1 MQPCN
6 GSFCTLDSL
15 SDLRRSRPEQDEDNE
30 NEDEDDED
38 EDNEDDMSLPQ
49 HLPGGKRGKE
59 EPRLPASELEAYRL
73 LGCRLKMLASEGNVH
88 EGEAAFGRLAEL
100 ATRGGAAAMTTAPQE
115 VLLQLSPSSLPG
127 RNFVPAERC
136 KSPNSREWLLAH
148 RPHCGGSPLRPTA
161 LHSYSAELRSL
172 SASAV
177 LADAARVV
185 TTHPKRASA
194 PAAYKLDVRSK
205 VGLNKLGVDWSAASA
220 Q

>member
-6 GSFCTLDSL
+6 GSFCTLSL

-38 EDNEDDMSLPQ
+38 EDNEDDMPLPQ

-73 LGCRLKMLASEGNVH
+73 LGSRLKMLASEGKVH
-88 EGEAAFGRLAEL
+88 EGSAAFGRLAEL

-127 RNFVPAERC
+127 RNFVPQ
-136 KSPNSREWLLAH
+136 
-148 RPHCGGSPLRPTA
+148 LR
-161 LHSYSAELRSL
+161 H
-172 SASAV
+172 
-177 LADAARVV
+177 
-185 TTHPKRASA
+185 
-194 PAAYKLDVRSK
+194 
-205 VGLNKLGVDWSAASA
+205 
-220 Q
+220 